1 MNFQQPPSEGEFALR
16 PSTAGEI
23 VSDPLAIKKALA
35 QNFAK
40 KILNSNKLISD
51 ETKKSTTELRNK
63 FRPCLAKIYDNAT

>member
-1 MNFQQPPSEGEFALR
+1 M
-16 PSTAGEI
+16 
-23 VSDPLAIKKALA
+23 SDPLAIKKALA